1 MHHKFQHPLSN
12 QTEPESVA
20 KVFELW
26 TRERFHEDVGKVV
39 RAGNVMNR
47 NFIVLDAISNVVI
60 TKADMLGSLV
70 ELIVLRES
78 DRRLIIGVE
87 WHDNGKIGVDLLE
100 DMAEP
105 QSLLTSIGHR
115 DVFGLGRRECHYRLL
130 LGSPRD
136 RAASEHKSIS

>member
-1 MHHKFQHPLSN
+1 
-12 QTEPESVA
+12 
-20 KVFELW
+20 
-26 TRERFHEDVGKVV
+26 
-39 RAGNVMNR
+39 MNG

-105 QSLLTSIGHR
+105 QASLLASVIAMYSASVVESATIGC
-115 DVFGLGRRECHYRLL
+115 FL
-130 LGSPRD
+130 D
-136 RAASEHKSIS
+136 RQEIAPHPNTKAYPEIE